1 MSPKSQNVDTM
12 RNFNRASVMKLVL
25 ESPGI
30 DRSRLA
36 VETGLTNATMTR
48 IVQEL
53 LGSGLVIE
61 TAIQKTNQG
70 RGRRR
75 TGLQI
80 NAKGGYVLGLS
91 ILAFNTSVVLAD
103 LSGAVI
109 ESVAVQP
116 TDLSDARQTLDEIC
130 AAAEKIISDHD
141 IARDQVLAAGVAIAG
156 YLDVGGGT
164 WLHSPYLRW
173 PPFDVGKSLEN
184 RLNIPISV
192 ENVNRCIA
200 ISETR
205 VGCCAGLTDVFL
217 VRAALGLG
225 SASISNG
232 RVLRGHNNTAGQI
245 GHFPEGRVGAMCS
258 CGRSDCITM
267 VASGWSILDRM
278 ELRDA
283 AGDALDVIE
292 DQGAKLLK
300 VLDQANTDKDV
311 AHIVRQAGAAL
322 GNHCVTTLRA
332 LDPERI
338 LLTGPLG
345 RSAIYGQA
353 FWESLV
359 RNGITTEITTAHDVS
374 ISTPS
379 MAASAL
385 GLSECIYSPSFDV
398 QKILANKEKIKKA
411 SANTPLVL

>member
-53 LGSGLVIE
+53 LGTGIVKE
-61 TAIQKTNQG
+61 TADQKIGQG

-75 TGLQI
+75 TGLEI

-91 ILAFNTSVVLAD
+91 ILAFNTSVVLAN
-103 LSGAVI
+103 LSGAMI
-109 ESVAVQP
+109 ASASVEP
-116 TDLSDARQTLDEIC
+116 TDLSDARRTLDEIC
-130 AAAEKIISDHD
+130 ATAEKIIADHGV
-141 IARDQVLAAGVAIAG
+141 ARDQVLAAGVAIAG
-156 YLDVGGGT
+156 YLDVDEGM

-173 PPFDVGKSLEN
+173 PPFDVRKSLAN
-184 RLNIPISV
+184 RLSLPITV
-192 ENVNRCIA
+192 ENVNRCVA
-200 ISETR
+200 VAETR
-205 VGCCAGLTDVFL
+205 IGCCAGMTDVFL

-225 SASISNG
+225 AATISNG
-232 RVLRGHNNTAGQI
+232 KVLRGHNNTAGQI
-245 GHFPEGRVGAMCS
+245 GHFPEGQSGEMCS
-258 CGRSDCITM
+258 CGKSDCITM
-267 VASGWSILDRM
+267 AASGWAILDQLGVRNS
-278 ELRDA
+278 
-283 AGDALDVIE
+283 AGDGLYVIE
-292 DQGAKLLK
+292 DQGAKLLA
-300 VLDQANTDKDV
+300 VLDKAPSDDRIASV
-311 AHIVRQAGAAL
+311 IRQAGAAP
-322 GNHCVTTLRA
+322 GSHCVTMLRA

-353 FWESLV
+353 FRETLV
-359 RNGITTEITTAHDVS
+359 RNGVTAEIVTAHDTS
-374 ISTPS
+374 ISTPA

-385 GLSECIYSPSFDV
+385 SLAESIYSPSFDV
-398 QKILANKEKIKKA
+398 QKMLTRKSENARVAEKIV
-411 SANTPLVL
+411 LVL